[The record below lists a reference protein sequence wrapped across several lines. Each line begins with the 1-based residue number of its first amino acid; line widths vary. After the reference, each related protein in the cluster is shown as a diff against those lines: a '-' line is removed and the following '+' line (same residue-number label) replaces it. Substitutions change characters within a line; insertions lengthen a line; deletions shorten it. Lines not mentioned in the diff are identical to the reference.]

1 LISTLKLTVNASS
14 TADYIPYVPCK
25 WTFKKEVIYA
35 FILPTKETIG
45 RVIPSSI
52 EKNISREDALPEN
65 HPEKR
70 FDSQWDFNLPKK
82 LVWDSAT

>member
-1 LISTLKLTVNASS
+1 
-14 TADYIPYVPCK
+14 
-25 WTFKKEVIYA
+25 VIYA

-52 EKNISREDALPEN
+52 EQNVSREDALPEN
-65 HPEKR
+65 HPEKH
-70 FDSQWDFNLPKK
+70 FDSHWDFNMPKK